1 MIASIRKMHVFLSV
15 SIAAAAFATTLA
27 YTPEQPQAG
36 PDSYHDVV
44 REAAPG
50 LPGWTVYRPANL
62 TSGIRG
68 KLPILVWSNGACTIS
83 NDGYLYFLT
92 QIAAQGFV
100 VVAFGAPGEH
110 ASPNGIATA
119 DRLKTAI
126 DWATSSPGHGGPA
139 YFNQLD
145 ASKIATIGHSCG
157 GVDAEYTA
165 ATDPRV
171 KTAVILNSGFQPDG
185 MCGLSGPLAC
195 SRALIPGLN
204 GPVIF
209 ISGGPS
215 DVAHQNSIANYNL
228 ATVPAVLAF
237 HATAGHGGFYGSAS
251 RTVQLQAI
259 RAVVEW
265 LDGTLNG
272 DAEALQFLTG
282 SGGLASMS
290 GWTVQSKGF

>member
-1 MIASIRKMHVFLSV
+1 MR
-15 SIAAAAFATTLA
+15 
-27 YTPEQPQAG
+27 
-36 PDSYHDVV
+36 
-44 REAAPG
+44 R
-50 LPGWTVYRPANL
+50 
-62 TSGIRG
+62 
-68 KLPILVWSNGACTIS
+68 
-83 NDGYLYFLT
+83 
-92 QIAAQGFV
+92 
-100 VVAFGAPGEH
+100 
-110 ASPNGIATA
+110 
-119 DRLKTAI
+119 
-126 DWATSSPGHGGPA
+126 
-139 YFNQLD
+139 
-145 ASKIATIGHSCG
+145 
-157 GVDAEYTA
+157 YTA

-209 ISGGPS
+209 ISGGPT
-215 DVAHQNSIANYNL
+215 DVAHNNSIANYNL

-237 HATAGHGGFYGSAS
+237 HATAGHSGFYGSAS

-282 SGGLASMS
+282 PGGLAADEWLDGPVEGLLKFDAATMERSQHMHRAGLAALARLVSFALVVIALAAPVGAATEVTS
-290 GWTVQSKGF
+290 GVLPDGTPYRIDYPDNWNGTLLVSLDYAPNWRYPGDQRRAAPARLRDIRRHPRRHGLVGR